1 MTYVA
6 AKKRPSQTA
15 VFKIR
20 DIKREAIKDSAEN
33 NHEIALWAIDHST
46 YWRSEG
52 YAAIINQLEDLD
64 NETSTDH

>member
-6 AKKRPSQTA
+6 AKKRPSQTTA
-15 VFKIR
+15 FKIP
-20 DIKREAIKDSAEN
+20 DIKREAEKDGAEN

-64 NETSTDH
+64 NETNTDH

>member
-6 AKKRPSQTA
+6 AKKRPSQTTE
-15 VFKIR
+15 FKIP
-20 DIKREAIKDSAEN
+20 DIKREAEKDGAEN